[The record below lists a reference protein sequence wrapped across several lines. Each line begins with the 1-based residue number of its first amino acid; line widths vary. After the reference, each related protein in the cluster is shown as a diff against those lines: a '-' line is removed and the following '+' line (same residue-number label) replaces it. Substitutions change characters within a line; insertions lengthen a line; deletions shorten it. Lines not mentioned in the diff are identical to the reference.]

1 MELFDVFVE
10 LRPQVSQSNLVN
22 LFQTCP
28 LVNVYD
34 NDRVVTIARLIDRSS
49 RNKNKQGT
57 YYIKS

>member
-1 MELFDVFVE
+1 MELFDVVVE

-34 NDRVVTIARLIDRSS
+34 NERVVTIARLIDRIS
-49 RNKNKQGT
+49 RNKNK
-57 YYIKS
+57 